1 MYITIATR
9 KRHSAFD
16 YFELPAQ
23 STHPGTAWSRQRPR
37 LKLQHLWHAMPAE
50 RNTSNAML
58 LDLLLMLKEIQ
69 AKYVLV
75 VALSTS
81 LHSKGM
87 KS

>member
-1 MYITIATR
+1 
-9 KRHSAFD
+9 
-16 YFELPAQ
+16 
-23 STHPGTAWSRQRPR
+23 
-37 LKLQHLWHAMPAE
+37 
-50 RNTSNAML
+50 ML